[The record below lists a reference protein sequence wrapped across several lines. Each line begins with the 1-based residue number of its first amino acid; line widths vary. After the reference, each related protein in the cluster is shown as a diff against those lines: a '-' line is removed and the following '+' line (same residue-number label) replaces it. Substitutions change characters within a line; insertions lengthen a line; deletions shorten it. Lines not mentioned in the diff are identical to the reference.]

1 MDTVCIPGFSQ
12 QELDREIILSAPL
25 VTDVFPVVNR
35 DDAHFGDNM
44 RAGGGHDPMG
54 TGQRAAV
61 RVPDARRSH
70 GFNARPGH

>member
-12 QELDREIILSAPL
+12 QDRDREIILSTPL

-35 DDAHFGDNM
+35 DGAHFGDNM
-44 RAGGGHDPMG
+44 RAGDGHDPMD
-54 TGQRAAV
+54 TAAV
-61 RVPDARRSH
+61 RVPDARCSH